1 MKQFDKKKREIV
13 CQYIGRFFYQ
23 VGISFH
29 CANLYSFKWM
39 VEAIGQ
45 YGPNMKPPSYHEL
58 RVPILQKE
66 VEYTKNLLKDH
77 NVAWMKYGVSI
88 MSDGWIDRRN

>member
-1 MKQFDKKKREIV
+1 
-13 CQYIGRFFYQ
+13 
-23 VGISFH
+23 
-29 CANLYSFKWM
+29 M

-45 YGPNMKPPSYHEL
+45 YGSNIKLLSYHEL
-58 RVPILQKE
+58 RVPILKKE

-88 MSDGWIDRRN
+88 SLMRGQIEEIKPWWIFW